1 MREESV
7 PPTTPAAY
15 DEVYQALRPL
25 LFSLAY
31 RMIGS
36 VGEAEDIVQEAFLR
50 YHRALAEGTE
60 IAAPKAFLTT
70 VATRLAIDAV
80 RSARARHEAYVGVW
94 LPEPL
99 AVSLEP
105 DPAEHAEMN
114 DTLSLAFLVL
124 LQALSPLARAVFL
137 LREVFDYGYDEI
149 ASIVQKSEDNCRQ
162 IFARAKKHIDAG
174 KPRYDA
180 DPARQR
186 EFASRFFAAADRG
199 DMRDLVTFLAE
210 DAAFYGDGGGKA
222 HAYPQPVVGRRR
234 VALVFKSLFKSARD
248 LNIAVRY
255 GLVNGQPGVVS
266 FDPDGRIISAMA
278 LVIRDGVVQAVHS
291 MVNPDKLARLGFPVS
306 DMARMSSMTRG

>member
-1 MREESV
+1 MSDATF
-7 PPTTPAAY
+7 PPTASTAY
-15 DEVYQALRPL
+15 DEVYTTLRPL

-31 RMIGS
+31 RMVGG
-36 VGEAEDIVQEAFLR
+36 VGEAEDIVQETFLR
-50 YHRALAEGTE
+50 YHRTLAEGTSV
-60 IAAPKAFLTT
+60 ASPKAFLTT

-124 LQALSPLARAVFL
+124 LQALSPVERAVFL

-149 ASIVQKSEDNCRQ
+149 AHIVEKSEGNCRQ
-162 IFARAKKHIDAG
+162 IFARAWKRIEAG

-180 DPARQR
+180 DAAEQR
-186 EFASRFFAAADRG
+186 AFATRFFAAADRG
-199 DMRDLVTFLAE
+199 DMKPLEAFLAA

-222 HAYPQPVVGRRR
+222 HAYPQPVVGCER

-248 LNIAVRY
+248 FNVTVRY
-255 GLVNGQPGVVS
+255 ARVNGQPGVAS
-266 FDPDGRIISAMA
+266 FDAEGRIISAMA
-278 LVIRDGVVQAVHS
+278 FVISGGVIQTVYS
-291 MVNPDKLARLGFPVS
+291 IVNPDKLARLGFRVS
-306 DMARMSSMTRG
+306 DMARMARGN